1 MSLSRR
7 QIMYSLIGLAGMT
20 SNAKPAHAHH
30 HHALRYGKES
40 PQASA
45 GQTAA
50 AAEKVSGV
58 TGQGDMKFKLLYASD
73 HLPSEAQK
81 VLVNAHGGFAVDRR
95 PGHDETY
102 FALPG
107 AGILQ
112 ISADFKTINM
122 VDTPDPMRGINLHD
136 TNIWYDNDGTPYLV
150 FPANS
155 EGKIF
160 TTTLDGKLVHT
171 LDPPTAADQFEWR
184 EVHEYL
190 LGGGNFSPTAV
201 EYLEG
206 LYYVTTGYC
215 NLDYVLTARVT
226 PRKKFEAIWNDL
238 AWGGKGTGIGQFSTG
253 HGITKAPGELRLDV
267 ADRPNSRIE
276 RFTRYGHYLSSLP
289 MPSGSLPCDINYLDK
304 MYSVVPA
311 LEGPDKTKGA
321 PIYILEDEKLIS
333 TVMIKDDLGLPN
345 FTHVHNAAI
354 RKIGNKFYI
363 IALAWNPG
371 DFAILEKV

>member
-1 MSLSRR
+1 M
-7 QIMYSLIGLAGMT
+7 INSLIGMAGMT
-20 SNAKPAHAHH
+20 LNLKAAHAHH
-30 HHALRYGKES
+30 HHSSPGRKGA
-40 PQASA
+40 PQAFQA
-45 GQTAA
+45 QPGAVA
-50 AAEKVSGV
+50 DKAPGI
-58 TGQGDMKFKLLYASD
+58 TGQGSMKFKLLHASD

-95 PGHDETY
+95 PGREETY

-112 ISADFKTINM
+112 ISADFKSINM
-122 VDTPDPMRGINLHD
+122 VDTPDDMRKINLHD
-136 TNIWYDNDGTPYLV
+136 TNIWYDKDGTPYLV

-171 LDPPTAADQFEWR
+171 LDPPTAADQFER
-184 EVHEYL
+184 QEVHEYL

-226 PRKKFEAIWNDL
+226 PKKEFEAIWNDL
-238 AWGGKGTGIGQFSTG
+238 AWGGKGIGIGQFGTG
-253 HGITKAPGELRLDV
+253 HGITKIPGELQLNV
-267 ADRPNSRIE
+267 ADRPNSRFE
-276 RFTRYGHYLSSLP
+276 RFTRYGHYLASLP

-304 MYSVVPA
+304 TYSVVPA
-311 LEGPDKTKGA
+311 LEGPDKKKGA
-321 PIYILEDEKLIS
+321 PIYILENDKLIS

-354 RKIGNKFYI
+354 RKIGGKFYI

-371 DFAILEKV
+371 DFAILEQV